1 MSYVLSSNTGAL
13 SLLSRTRIVISAVP
27 DLAGFPPSTAVKSSL
42 CTACFSLSSEVF
54 STSSGIF
61 WPPWVFMFNRKWSLS
76 LIL

>member
-27 DLAGFPPSTAVKSSL
+27 DLAGFPPSTAVKSRL
-42 CTACFSLSSEVF
+42 CTDCFSLEVF
-54 STSSGIF
+54 STSSGFF